1 MSKMRLDKFL
11 ANMNIGSRSEV
22 KKYIKDSK
30 ILVNSKIEKDAG
42 KIIDTEN
49 DKIFFNNQEITY
61 IEKIYIMMNKPKG
74 VVSATFDNL
83 HKTVIDLLDEK
94 YKNFDIFPVG
104 RLDIDTEGLLLL
116 TNDGQLAHNL
126 LSPKKHIEKTYYVE
140 VNKEINEHD
149 IKKFKDGIILDDG
162 YKTMPAKLVIIE
174 NTRNYAKLNV
184 TIREGKFHQIKRMFA
199 DLNAKVTYLKRIKM
213 GNLVLDE
220 NLLLG
225 NYRELTEIELKLLTE

>member
-1 MSKMRLDKFL
+1 MERIDKIL
-11 ANMNIGSRSEV
+11 ANKGFGSRKEV
-22 KKYIKDSK
+22 KKIIKEK
-30 ILVNSKIEKDAG
+30 RVYVNEILVLKDDFKIS
-42 KIIDTEN
+42 EN
-49 DKIFFNNQEITY
+49 DLIQIDDIKFKYNEFV
-61 IEKIYIMMNKPKG
+61 YIMLNKPNG
-74 VVSATFDNL
+74 VISSTFDTIHQTVL
-83 HKTVIDLLDEK
+83 DLIDDKTKGL
-94 YKNFDIFPVG
+94 FPVG

-225 NYRELTEIELKLLTE
+225 NYKELTEIELQLLTE